1 MKNKFLKSTIILL
14 IGGCITKII
23 GLIIKVLTTRT
34 IGLDGI
40 SLLSMINPTYSLLM
54 TLANFNFLVS
64 TSKRISSNAEPK
76 KVIINSCYIMF
87 ILNLI
92 LIIFMLL
99 STRFISNNLLKN
111 KATYY
116 PLIAC
121 TITLPFISLG
131 YIVKGYFYGKQ
142 NVAPHMISNVLEQ
155 LLRLFIISTIL
166 PKIIKFGNI
175 VTITVLML
183 INILSE
189 SFSII
194 ILLLY
199 IPKNKVIKKE
209 DIKYN
214 HNETKEI
221 LSISL
226 PSISGRLLGNIGFF
240 LEPILLTSI
249 LLKTGSSINYIT
261 EEYGIYNVYVIGTLL
276 FPSFIISA
284 ISNSLLPE
292 ISKHQATNNSNLIK
306 KRIKESL
313 LMSFIIGL
321 ICTIIIFFGAEL
333 ILRILYDTDK
343 GLSYIKLLCPFF
355 ILYYLESPLCSILTG
370 LNKIKTC
377 TIISTTGIIF
387 KLLIMIILGLFHFK
401 IYSLIIAE
409 IFDIVYVTLLNYLA
423 LKKELSKKSPK
434 ISSSSL

>member
-423 LKKELSKKSPK
+423 LKKELSKKSQK